1 MNSNE
6 IAQRIEQINERCIQV
21 SGDSRALN
29 ITMCCFGLEQ
39 WSLRSDLPKIFTRG
53 HTAEEVFSKMEEELS
68 RIEMR
73 QSGMAKELGM
83 EYAR

>member
-6 IAQRIEQINERCIQV
+6 IAQRIEQINERCV
-21 SGDSRALN
+21 HLAGDSRVLN
-29 ITMCCFGLEQ
+29 VNMCCFGLGH
-39 WSLRSDLPKIFTRG
+39 WLMRSDLPSIVARG
-53 HTAEEVFSKMEEELS
+53 KSAEEVISIMESELS
-68 RIEMR
+68 KIEMR